1 MITNIR
7 RCEVQRLLVRIARK
21 VRRMNRYNTLQIF
34 LRHIG
39 PLVPAN
45 RQCHIWTV
53 QPARLPS
60 AVGLDAFIYM
70 LGSQH
75 SQGEKQALK
84 MSCIVL
90 NVGRSSF

>member
-7 RCEVQRLLVRIARK
+7 RREVQRLLVRIARK
-21 VRRMNRYNTLQIF
+21 VRHMNRYNTLQIF

-45 RQCHIWTV
+45 RHIWTV

-60 AVGLDAFIYM
+60 AVGLDAPIYM

-75 SQGEKQALK
+75 SQGEKQ
-84 MSCIVL
+84 
-90 NVGRSSF
+90 R